1 MEKVIYAKIEET
13 IEAKDLNTRQLNK
26 ALKDLSERAKKI
38 IIKDPKGKHHIVA
51 GLCQKVEIDIEGS
64 VGYFVGTMI
73 DGSKIRIHG
82 NAGWF
87 AGDNITS
94 GEVIIDGHAGNGP
107 GQGIYGGVVAIKGD
121 AGDRVGALMKR
132 GTVIIGGSTGIMTG
146 LYMMGGE
153 IIVLGN
159 LGDYAGES
167 IIGGHIIFTGNAPSL
182 GKNAKIVEL
191 NQSEDKT
198 VRILLEKY
206 GFNAPSHLRKIVPEK
221 PRPFY
226 KEVEKPKVRI
236 RRTHTHYQ
244 VSINQILCNKCKVCI
259 RFCPKEV
266 FELVRESV
274 IPVQRIECVGCRVCM
289 EYCPTHAIE
298 VIPIPLDSKFIWNN
312 YSVDE
317 IQRKADFGHH
327 LVRGMG
333 AWRKFLHFDDL
344 VLLCAQA
351 SRPPIDHYREPCNTE
366 TVIGTR
372 FAEKPLILK
381 APILIGAMSFGAI
394 SKEAKIAIA
403 KAASNIGIA
412 VNTGEGGMLPEER
425 ENSSILISQY
435 ASGRFGVS
443 AHYLQVSDAVEIKIG
458 QGAKSGQGGLL
469 LGEKVSEEI
478 ASVRGIPI
486 GTDAISP
493 ARHLDIVG
501 PEDLKMKIEQLREVT
516 DWKVPIMVKY
526 SAGRVFDDV
535 KIAAKAGADIVVV
548 DGKQAGTGAAPE
560 IVLEQAGMP
569 TLPALVEAN
578 KALKEIGLRDE
589 VNLVISGGI
598 RNGADIAKAIALGAD
613 AVAMSTSILI
623 AMGCTVCGLCNTGLC
638 PRGIATQDPSL
649 RKRLKV
655 DIAAVRVENY
665 LRATIEELEM
675 LAQLAGKTDV
685 RNFELEDLRAITVD
699 ASAITG
705 VKLAGRD

>member
-1 MEKVIYAKIEET
+1 MEKVIAEIEET

-26 ALKDLSERAKKI
+26 ALKDLSKRAKKI
-38 IIKDPKGKHHIVA
+38 IIKEPKGKHHIAA

-64 VGYFVGTMI
+64 VGYFIGTMI
-73 DGSKIRIHG
+73 DGPKIRIHG

-94 GEVIIDGHAGNGP
+94 GEVIVDGHAGNGP
-107 GQGIYGGVVAIKGD
+107 GQDMYGGVVAIKGD
-121 AGDRVGALMKR
+121 AGDRVGALMKH
-132 GTVIIGGSTGIMTG
+132 GTVIVGGSTGIMTG

-153 IIVLGN
+153 IIVLGS

-167 IIGGHIIFTGNAPSL
+167 IIGGRIIFTGDAPSL
-182 GKNAKIVEL
+182 GKNARIVEL
-191 NQSEDKT
+191 NRSEDEEI
-198 VRILLEKY
+198 RILLEKY
-206 GFNAPSHLRKIVPEK
+206 GFKAPSHFKKIIPDK

-226 KEVEKPKVRI
+226 KKVEKLVKV
-236 RRTHTHYQ
+236 RRTHAHYQ
-244 VSINQILCNKCKVCI
+244 VSINQTLCNKCQICI
-259 RFCPKEV
+259 RFCPKKV
-266 FELVRESV
+266 FEFAGEIIL
-274 IPVQRIECVGCRVCM
+274 PVQKIECVGCNTCM
-289 EYCPTHAIE
+289 EYCPTHAID
-298 VIPIPLDSKFIWNN
+298 VIPMPLDHKYVWNN
-312 YSVDE
+312 YTVDE
-317 IQRKADFGHH
+317 IQRKATFGHH
-327 LVRGMG
+327 LVRGTG
-333 AWRKFLHFDDL
+333 AWRKFPHFDDL
-344 VLLCAQA
+344 IILCAQT

-366 TVIGTR
+366 IILGTR
-372 FAEKPLILK
+372 FAEKPLRLK
-381 APILIGAMSFGAI
+381 APILVGAMSFGAV
-394 SKEAKIAIA
+394 SREVKIAVA

-425 ENSSILISQY
+425 ENASILISQY

-443 AHYLQVSDAVEIKIG
+443 ARYLQVSDAVEIKIG

-469 LGEKVSEEI
+469 LGEKVSDEI
-478 ASVRGIPI
+478 ARVRGIPM
-486 GTDAISP
+486 GTDAVSP

-526 SAGRVFDDV
+526 SAGRVSDDV

-578 KALKEIGLRDE
+578 KALKDIGLRDE

-598 RNGADIAKAIALGAD
+598 RNGADIAKALALGAD

-623 AMGCTVCGLCNTGLC
+623 AMGCTICGLCNTNLC
-638 PRGIATQDPSL
+638 PKGITTQDPIL

-655 DIAAVRVENY
+655 DIATVRVENY
-665 LRATIEELEM
+665 LRATIEELKM
-675 LAQLAGKTDV
+675 LAQLIGKTDV

-699 ASAITG
+699 AAAITG

>member
-1 MEKVIYAKIEET
+1 MEKVIQSKIEET
-13 IEAKDLNTRQLNK
+13 IEAKDLSTRQLNK
-26 ALKDLSERAKKI
+26 VLRDLSERTKKI
-38 IIKDPKGKHHIVA
+38 KIKNPKGKHHIAA

-73 DGSKIRIHG
+73 DGPKIRIHG

-87 AGDNITS
+87 AGDNMTS
-94 GEVIIDGHAGNGP
+94 GEVIVNGHTGNGP
-107 GQGIYGGVVAIKGD
+107 GQGMYGGAVVIKGD

-132 GTVIIGGSTGIMTG
+132 GTVVIGGSTGIMTG

-167 IIGGHIIFTGNAPSL
+167 IIGGQIIFTGNASSL

-191 NQSEDKT
+191 NQSEDEK
-198 VRILLEKY
+198 VRMLLEEYNLKI
-206 GFNAPSHLRKIVPEK
+206 PSCFKKIVPEK
-221 PRPFY
+221 PRPFH
-226 KEVEKPKVRI
+226 KEVEKLKARV
-236 RRTHTHYQ
+236 RRTYIHYQ
-244 VSINQILCNKCKVCI
+244 VSINQILCNKCKVCL

-266 FELVRESV
+266 FDLVEERV
-274 IPVQRIECVGCRVCM
+274 VPVQGIECVGCRVCM
-289 EYCPTHAIE
+289 EYCPNHAIE
-298 VIPIPLDSKFIWNN
+298 VIPIPIDSKYIWNS

-317 IQRKADFGHH
+317 IHRKADLGHH

-333 AWRKFLHFDDL
+333 AWREFPHFDDL
-344 VLLCAQA
+344 IILCAQT

-366 TVIGTR
+366 TIIGTR
-372 FAEKPLILK
+372 FAEKPLRLK

-403 KAASNIGIA
+403 KAASKIGIA

-425 ENSSILISQY
+425 ENASILISQY

-443 AHYLQVSDAVEIKIG
+443 ARYLQVSDAIEIKIG

-478 ASVRGIPI
+478 ASIRGIPV

-501 PEDLKMKIEQLREVT
+501 PEDLKMKIEQLREIT

-526 SAGRVFDDV
+526 SAGRVSDDV

-578 KALKEIGLRDE
+578 RALKEIGLRDE

-598 RNGADIAKAIALGAD
+598 RNGADIAKAIAMGAD

-623 AMGCTVCGLCNTGLC
+623 SMGCTVCGLCNTGLC
-638 PRGIATQDPSL
+638 PRGIATQDPNL
-649 RKRLKV
+649 RRRLKV
-655 DIAAVRVENY
+655 DVASIRVENY

-699 ASAITG
+699 AAAITG
-705 VKLAGRD
+705 IKLAGRD